1 MTQVRAL
8 VYGVPPDEGEI
19 RPEPVDELGKLLV
32 GLPFGMHEVS
42 DARPVRPDWV
52 VTRPVLAGI
61 CGSDS
66 KLLLGDFGDSDI
78 DNPLSAF
85 SSLPFVPGHEAVAVV
100 VELGPEARGLEPGQ
114 RVVLNPWLTCVPR
127 GIEPA
132 CPACQAGH
140 LSLCWSTTKGE
151 FGAGL
156 HVGVMTNA
164 PGAWAEYLAAH
175 ESMLIPVP
183 DGVSDATAVL
193 ADPFAVSLHA
203 ILRHPPGPGGR
214 AVVYAAGTLGLTSLA
229 ILRTLHPDVE
239 VAVVARFPVQAGM
252 ARAFGAALVL
262 PHEPR
267 LALVEA
273 LAAWSGGVL
282 HRPFAGLPITQPGH
296 IDVVYDTVGLAESL
310 EVGVRVLAER
320 GELVLTGVAAPRRWE
335 STPVYL
341 KELSV
346 IGSNAYGVEE
356 LDGARKNAVAHY
368 LDLTAAGR
376 VDVTPILTHQFRLT
390 DWQDAVR
397 ALAQPAETGALK
409 VAFAPSEP

>member
-1 MTQVRAL
+1 MSTVRAL
-8 VYGVPPDEGEI
+8 VYGVPPEQGET
-19 RPEPVDELGKLLV
+19 RPEPADEFTELLA

-66 KLLLGDFGDSDI
+66 KLLLGEFSDGDMDS
-78 DNPLSAF
+78 PLSAF
-85 SSLPFVPGHEAVAVV
+85 SSLPFVPGHEAVAEV
-100 VELGPEARGLEPGQ
+100 VELGPEARGLESGQ
-114 RVVLNPWLTCVPR
+114 RVVLNPWLTCGPR

-132 CPACQAGH
+132 CPPCKAGD
-140 LSLCWSTTKGE
+140 LSLCWSTTRGE

-156 HVGVMTNA
+156 HVGVMTKA

-175 ESMLIPVP
+175 DSMLIPVP
-183 DGVSDATAVL
+183 DGVSDAAAVL

-203 ILRHPPGPGGR
+203 ILRHPPRPGGR
-214 AVVYAAGTLGLTSLA
+214 AVVYGAGALGLTSLA
-229 ILRTLHPDVE
+229 VLRALHPDVD
-239 VAVVARFPVQAGM
+239 VAVVARFPAQADM

-267 LALVEA
+267 PELVEA
-273 LAAWSGGVL
+273 LADWSGGVL
-282 HRPFAGLPITQPGH
+282 HRPLAGLPVTQPGH

-320 GELVLTGVAAPRRWE
+320 GELVCSGVATPKRWE

-356 LDGARKNAVAHY
+356 LDGSRKNAVAHY
-368 LDLTAAGR
+368 LDLAAAGR
-376 VDVTPILTHQFRLT
+376 VDVTPILTHRFRLG
-390 DWQDAVR
+390 DWASAIR
-397 ALAQPAETGALK
+397 ALARPGESGALK
-409 VAFAPSEP
+409 VAFTPGEP